1 MEYAALCFIILLVI
15 IVLILMIYN
24 YSIHKK
30 VDTFSNLNQ
39 RVTNLNVLQDFM
51 NTLGDSLSIDEK
63 IERINDVLINKYSIK
78 YSTIVVFNGAEY
90 EVKASNV
97 EEKHWDTL
105 KNLQSDPVFA
115 DSIKTAV
122 PKYITVENDSE
133 KLPYQKMEFG
143 RAKCAM
149 FFPLYIDNVYIGY
162 WIIEGSRPHE
172 FDNMDTTIL
181 EVVRKNI
188 VTILKTVQS
197 QQTLENLVR
206 NDQFSGLKSAEYLY
220 GEGKKI
226 IDKSTTSAICLF
238 KIVNLPEINEEIGR
252 KTGNDVVTEI
262 SSFVKNNLSTEY
274 VFVRYMGPKFAIV
287 FSGVETKG
295 AFEFMKSLKLQ
306 MEALNIQVNLQD
318 VNHFA
323 NFASGQ
329 PNNSYTGNTNNIID
343 NGSEDVIYNNKTE
356 QQVSVKPKIRVVV
369 ATYYKGTSL
378 DGAFKKIEEFID
390 KSDENSI
397 TQV

>member
-318 VNHFA
+318 VNNFA

-329 PNNSYTGNTNNIID
+329 PNISYTGNTNNIID
-343 NGSEDVIYNNKTE
+343 NGSGDVIYSDKIE

>member
-105 KNLQSDPVFA
+105 RNLQSDPVFA

-306 MEALNIQVNLQD
+306 MEALNIQANLQD
-318 VNHFA
+318 VNNFA
-323 NFASGQ
+323 NFASEQ
-329 PNNSYTGNTNNIID
+329 LNNNYTGNTNNIID